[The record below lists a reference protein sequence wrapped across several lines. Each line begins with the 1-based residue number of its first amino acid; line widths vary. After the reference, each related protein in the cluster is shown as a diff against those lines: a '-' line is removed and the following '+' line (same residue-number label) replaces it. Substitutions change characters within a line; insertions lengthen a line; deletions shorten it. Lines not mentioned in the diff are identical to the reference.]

1 MNWSLFDFIMAFVL
15 FGLLFLGLGGI
26 LRVVKTPWKRRFWLL
41 IVLIVFV
48 LIWGEL
54 AVGLFG
60 SPLAGD

>member
-1 MNWSLFDFIMAFVL
+1 MAFVL